1 MSVSI
6 KVAIRCRPFT
16 IDDELGVNMQQT
28 DSSQETP
35 QGEIELLKS
44 TYSTNNFGFTWAW
57 WSAYGYQRHVKNDE
71 AGQAAAMKLINQ
83 GDVYAACGQKIKAE
97 LMDGN
102 AVVLF
107 AYGLSGSGKTF
118 TVFGPDAVDIP
129 EAWFKHA
136 TPHEMWG
143 VFPHLA
149 YEVFEEKAKHDGWKI
164 TMKYFQ
170 NIVDT
175 VRDLMSDSGKE
186 QSYKTGMKKDA
197 DGFMDIVWCS
207 SKVLNS
213 WDDLREAFQKANAR
227 KAISPTQFNHQSTR
241 GHCIMTLEVEK
252 PHPEREGMKQRGRLY
267 VCDLAGTEPAG
278 DIFYAQYKKK
288 KYEDGTIEHELVGP
302 HPDASKSKELQ
313 DQGKK
318 INLSLSEMAQFF
330 MKMAEAIKKKKLK
343 PGQTLPG
350 CNSYF
355 LCKYL
360 KDTMLQAR
368 TYLFCAIRPEVKY
381 HPYTFSTLG
390 FAKNASVIKLEP
402 KKATSGMTA
411 AERKLFEELEKMKA
425 LVAELQKGGGDM
437 SGVQAQLAAK
447 QAELAANLSGGD
459 GGAAAAA
466 SAALVEQ
473 EAKELAERGTYL
485 VSRDG
490 ATEHPYL
497 INLDEDPFRSKRY
510 LFMLDKPNTVFG
522 PRDDVQLG
530 SLMLMPNHCSIANEG
545 PVAHLDGAKTVEVKI
560 TANEGDVFH
569 NGAKLAPGVP
579 ATLAPYDRVVI
590 ANELLMYMHQADS
603 PEGVEE
609 PTAETAANEF
619 RKALQAAQ
627 SGGGGGGE
635 DAAARAA
642 FEKEKA
648 EFEAMKAQGGGV
660 SASRW
665 NAAGQNAADSITNEQ
680 KMKAVD
686 QEILDVLHR
695 IADVDKMMALLNR
708 PHLEFKTS
716 LQRSD
721 DSGVPKVKVKVL
733 NTQTDESI
741 LLDTFEFIKAHSI
754 LKDECNSLKAAFRND
769 RDYASPGAHEP
780 GALFFDNSFQLGT
793 AAVFLMDLSYM
804 LETDEEETQR
814 DIKNAVAPFNN
825 IGKLEVAW
833 VPLAGVEDDGD
844 GDVPE
849 AEGEEL
855 IGQPWTYRVRIRGAV
870 GLPIPAALAYC
881 QYEFFGEEFTSE
893 TVEQSTTNPVFDY
906 TAVHHVECV
915 TQQFL
920 DYLQNATMDV
930 HIFVAPVLH
939 APDDV
944 VSTANA
950 TIRTN
955 FIDGPPARGAAMAAA
970 GGGGGGAAG
979 GGAGAATSADVAAL
993 QQRSKVANKF
1003 RLAQANASVWTHIA
1017 AAMEAQKLSTDVA
1030 VGGAEDVLADEQLRG
1045 VVMDMVKL
1053 SNPEISI
1060 ACADGKTIHIEWPPG

>member
-16 IDDELGVNMQQT
+16 IDDKLGVNMTQT
-28 DSSQETP
+28 DESQETP
-35 QGEIELLKS
+35 QGEIELLNS
-44 TYSTNNFGFTWAW
+44 NYSNNNFGFTWAW
-57 WSAYGYQRHVKNDE
+57 WSAYGYQRHVKEDNDGV
-71 AGQAAAMKLINQ
+71 AGAMKLINQ
-83 GDVYAACGQKIKAE
+83 GHVYAACGQKIKAE

-129 EAWFKHA
+129 EAWFKHS
-136 TPHEMWG
+136 TPHDMWG

-149 YEVFEEKAKHDGWKI
+149 YEVFEEKKKHDGWKI

-186 QSYKTGMKKDA
+186 QSYKAGMKKDP
-197 DGFMDIVWCS
+197 DGFMDIAWCS
-207 SKVLNS
+207 AKVLNS
-213 WDDLREAFQKANAR
+213 WDELRAQFQKANAR

-241 GHCIMTLEVEK
+241 GHCIMTLEVET

-278 DIFYAQYKKK
+278 DIYYASYKKK
-288 KYEDGTIEHELVGP
+288 VYEDGTIEHELIGP
-302 HPDASKSKELQ
+302 HADASKSKELQ

-330 MKMAEAIKKKKLK
+330 MKMADAIKKKKLK
-343 PGQTLPG
+343 PGQTIPG

-402 KKATSGMTA
+402 KKATAGMTPQ
-411 AERKLFEELEKMKA
+411 ERKLMAELEKMKA
-425 LVAELQKGGGDM
+425 LVKELQAGGGGGGD
-437 SGVQAQLAAK
+437 SAALQAQLMAK
-447 QAELAANLSGGD
+447 QAELAANLSGDSAGGD
-459 GGAAAAA
+459 AAAAA
-466 SAALVEQ
+466 AAAAMEQ
-473 EAKELAERGTYL
+473 EASELAERGTYL
-485 VSRDG
+485 VARDG
-490 ATEHPYL
+490 ETEHPYL
-497 INLDEDPFRSKRY
+497 INMDEDPFRSKRY
-510 LFMLDKPNTVFG
+510 LYLLDKPNTVFG

-545 PVAHLDGAKTVEVKI
+545 PVAHMDGPVSVEVKL
-560 TANEGDVFH
+560 TANAGDVFH
-569 NGAKLAPGVP
+569 NGAKLTPGVP
-579 ATLAPYDRVVI
+579 VLLAPFDRVVI
-590 ANELLMYMHQADS
+590 ANELLMYMHKADK

-609 PTAETAANEF
+609 PTAEHAANEF
-619 RKALQAAQ
+619 RKALQDAQ
-627 SGGGGGGE
+627 SGGGGGE

-648 EFEAMKAQGGGV
+648 EFEAMKAAGGGV
-660 SASRW
+660 SQSRW
-665 NAAGQNAADSITNEQ
+665 AVAGQNAIDSITNEQ

-695 IADVDKMMALLNR
+695 IADVDKIMALLNR
-708 PHLEFKTS
+708 PYLEFKTS

-721 DSGVPKVKVKVL
+721 DSGVPKVKVMVL

-754 LKDECNSLKAAFRND
+754 LKDECNSLKAAIRND
-769 RDYASPGAHEP
+769 REYASPAAHEP
-780 GALFFDNSFQLGT
+780 TALFFDNSFQLGT

-804 LETDEEETQR
+804 LETDAEETQR

-833 VPLAGVEDDGD
+833 VPLAGPEDEGD

-849 AEGEEL
+849 VEGEEL
-855 IGQPWTYRVRIRGAV
+855 IGQPWTYRVNIRGAA

-881 QYEFFGEEFTSE
+881 QYEFFGEEFTTE
-893 TVEQSTTNPVFDY
+893 TVEQSSTNPVFEY

-930 HIFVAPVLH
+930 HIYVSPVLH
-939 APDDV
+939 SPDDA
-944 VSTANA
+944 VSTSNA
-950 TIRTN
+950 TIRKYIN
-955 FIDGPPARGAAMAAA
+955 EGAPPKGSVAAAA
-970 GGGGGGAAG
+970 GGGAA
-979 GGAGAATSADVAAL
+979 AATAVSSTADLAGL

-1017 AAMEAQKLSTDVA
+1017 TAMEAQKLATDFP
-1030 VGGAEDVLADEQLRG
+1030 VGGELADEQLRG
-1045 VVMDMVKL
+1045 VVIDMVKL
-1053 SNPEISI
+1053 ANPEIAIS
-1060 ACADGKTIHIEWPPG
+1060 CADGQTMHIEWPPG